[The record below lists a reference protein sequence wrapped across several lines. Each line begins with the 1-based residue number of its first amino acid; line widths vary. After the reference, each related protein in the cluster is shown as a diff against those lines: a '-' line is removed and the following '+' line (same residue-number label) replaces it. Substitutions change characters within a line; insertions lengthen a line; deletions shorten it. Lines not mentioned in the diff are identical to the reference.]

1 MTAVSFH
8 AADVSWQASARCAD
22 ADFEFTPDVEDVPG
36 LETARSAWCNFCDV
50 RVECLMYALLYN
62 AQGYWGGTDTAER
75 RKLGK
80 RRDRAKCP
88 SCESKAVIHTE
99 GQEICQSCAL
109 SWSGTPGAL
118 LPEGAV
124 R

>member
-1 MTAVSFH
+1 MTAVTFH
-8 AADVSWQASARCAD
+8 AADVSWQASALCRG
-22 ADFEFTPDVEDVPG
+22 ADFEFTPDVENAHD
-36 LETARSAWCNFCDV
+36 LEAARAAFCNFCEV

-62 AQGYWGGTDTAER
+62 AQGYWGGTSTSER

-88 SCESKAVIHTE
+88 SCMSKAVIHT
-99 GQEICQSCAL
+99 GGHEICQGCGL
-109 SWSGTPGAL
+109 SWAGSPGAR

-124 R
+124 G